1 MMKELFELAE
11 HVEKDRISQHEKVVA
26 WWFEIFPH
34 FQYKRIITDY
44 ESIGK

>member
-1 MMKELFELAE
+1 MKELIELAK
-11 HVEKDRISQHEKVVA
+11 HVKNDRMGPQEKVVA

-34 FQYKRIITDY
+34 FQYKRVITDY